1 MKLRGNFARLEADKG
16 GLVHMANKATM
27 WIEDSDL
34 DFSKRDPRD
43 YTPKVNWLDE
53 DSGFY
58 TRMEWAKKFHTRVA
72 KLKAE
77 GKTPQTK

>member
-1 MKLRGNFARLEADKG
+1 
-16 GLVHMANKATM
+16 MANKATM

-58 TRMEWAKKFHTRVA
+58 TRMERAKRDMA
-72 KLKAE
+72 KIDRLRAE
-77 GKTPQTK
+77 GKYPPQTK

>member
-1 MKLRGNFARLEADKG
+1 M

-34 DFSKRDPRD
+34 DYSKKDPRD

-58 TRMEWAKKFHTRVA
+58 SRMARSEEILNRIKKI
-72 KLKAE
+72 KAE
-77 GKTPQTK
+77 GTTPQTK

>member
-1 MKLRGNFARLEADKG
+1 
-16 GLVHMANKATM
+16 MANKATM

-53 DSGFY
+53 DRVLHKDGVGKEIPRKGGEAQGRRKDPADKVMSKENRSGKQDGFS
-58 TRMEWAKKFHTRVA
+58 MC
-72 KLKAE
+72 
-77 GKTPQTK
+77 

>member
-1 MKLRGNFARLEADKG
+1 
-16 GLVHMANKATM
+16 MANKATM

-34 DFSKRDPRD
+34 DFSKRDSRD

-58 TRMEWAKKFHTRVA
+58 SRMARSEKILNRIK

>member
-1 MKLRGNFARLEADKG
+1 
-16 GLVHMANKATM
+16 MANGATM

-43 YTPKVNWLDE
+43 YTHKVNWLDE

-58 TRMEWAKKFHTRVA
+58 TRMEASKKILNRIK